1 MAPQASCD
9 RPGEDVPK
17 IISPANFP
25 VLSMSLDLTMGSAEL
40 SRAALPFTRVA
51 APENAIS
58 LPDGDTV

>member
-1 MAPQASCD
+1 MM
-9 RPGEDVPK
+9 
-17 IISPANFP
+17 SPANFP
-25 VLSMSLDLTMGSAEL
+25 VLSMSLDLTMGSAEF